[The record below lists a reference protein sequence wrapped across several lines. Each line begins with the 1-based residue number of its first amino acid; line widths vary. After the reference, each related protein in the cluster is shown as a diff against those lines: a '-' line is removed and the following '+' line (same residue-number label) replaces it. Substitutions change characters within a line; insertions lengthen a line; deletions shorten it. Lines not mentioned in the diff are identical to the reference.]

1 MDKVKLAYFTS
12 LREIIGDERVSTVVI
27 DGETGDNYGYRTGNL
42 EAMAL
47 DIQDGQSD
55 FAKAFEITMVFS
67 DDSDA
72 HMESVRPMVSRWP
85 FEIEVPLN
93 GSGSAGAMM
102 PLESMLVRIPS
113 DTWRKIR
120 NKAQKAGQKELY
132 EQQIITELKKRGVDL
147 ILSDSYL
154 SLFADSIL
162 SEFDRRILN
171 IHPAITDIKS
181 PYRLP
186 GLTPTRDAYTRARH
200 GFIIVDDKKKP
211 ETWPKGPV
219 VRINY
224 NGVERGA
231 VMVDQF
237 GGTGV
242 TVHVI
247 DALVD
252 HGPVVIADSH
262 TFDPSTSYEG
272 IREGNYRIKRELLPK
287 ALLEYVKR
295 PEILSLIEAKRQE
308 FQITGTNAPNY
319 PKAS

>member
-1 MDKVKLAYFTS
+1 MEKIKLAYFTS

-27 DGETGDNYGYRTGNL
+27 DNETGADYGYRVGNL

-47 DIQDGQSD
+47 DIRQGQSD
-55 FAKAFEITMVFS
+55 FAKTFELTMVFS

-85 FEIEVPLN
+85 FEIEVPVN
-93 GSGSAGAMM
+93 GSGSAGVAN
-102 PLESMLVRIPS
+102 PLEDMLVRIPS
-113 DTWRKIR
+113 EPWRRIR
-120 NKAQKAGQKELY
+120 DKVQKAGRKALY
-132 EQQIITELKKRGVDL
+132 EQQVVVELKKRGVDL

-162 SEFDRRILN
+162 REFDKRILN
-171 IHPAITDIKS
+171 IHPAITDIES

-219 VRINY
+219 VRVNY

-231 VMVDQF
+231 VKVRQF

-252 HGPVVIADSH
+252 HGPVVMADSH

-272 IREGNYRIKRELLPK
+272 IREGNYRIKKELLPK

-308 FQITGTNAPNY
+308 LQKLEPNAPNY
-319 PKAS
+319 HKAS